1 MSAPFVRIVF
11 VIWLGWYLAG
21 PLAETF
27 DFWDTPQEEMADLA
41 SSVDG
46 ALVWAAAAIC
56 LAILVSRQFCKCC
69 SYLAEAG
76 LLDLLQP
83 NSYSTCRIV
92 MKLRLRGRSRRR
104 PKQVHH
110 QQTMRDRPF

>member
-11 VIWLGWYLAG
+11 VFWLGWYLTG

-27 DFWDTPQEEMADLA
+27 DFWDTPQEEMTDLA

-76 LLDLLQP
+76 LLDLLSLIFVP
-83 NSYSTCRIV
+83 LVDLSATERGPLLTGSIPLRI
-92 MKLRLRGRSRRR
+92 
-104 PKQVHH
+104 
-110 QQTMRDRPF
+110 

>member
-11 VIWLGWYLAG
+11 VIWLGWYLTG

-27 DFWDTPQEEMADLA
+27 DFWDTPQEEMTDLA

-76 LLDLLQP
+76 LLDLLSLIFVP
-83 NSYSTCRIV
+83 LTDLSTTVVGSIIAGSTPLRI
-92 MKLRLRGRSRRR
+92 
-104 PKQVHH
+104 
-110 QQTMRDRPF
+110 

>member
-11 VIWLGWYLAG
+11 VIWLGWYLTG

-46 ALVWAAAAIC
+46 ALVWAAATIC

-69 SYLAEAG
+69 SYLAEAV
-76 LLDLLQP
+76 LLDLLSRILVP
-83 NSYSTCRIV
+83 LPELSTTEVGSIIAGCNP
-92 MKLRLRGRSRRR
+92 LR
-104 PKQVHH
+104 
-110 QQTMRDRPF
+110 T

>member
-11 VIWLGWYLAG
+11 VIWLGWYLTG

-27 DFWDTPQEEMADLA
+27 DFWDTPQEEMTDLA

-76 LLDLLQP
+76 LLDLLSLIFVRLP
-83 NSYSTCRIV
+83 DLSATERGPLLTGSIPLRI
-92 MKLRLRGRSRRR
+92 
-104 PKQVHH
+104 
-110 QQTMRDRPF
+110 

>member
-1 MSAPFVRIVF
+1 MSAHFFRIVF
-11 VIWLGWYLAG
+11 VIWLGWYLTG

-27 DFWDTPQEEMADLA
+27 DFWDTPQEEMGDLA
-41 SSVDG
+41 SSLDG

-76 LLDLLQP
+76 LLDLLSLIFVP
-83 NSYSTCRIV
+83 LTDLSTTEVGSIIAGSTPLRI
-92 MKLRLRGRSRRR
+92 
-104 PKQVHH
+104 
-110 QQTMRDRPF
+110 

>member
-1 MSAPFVRIVF
+1 MSAHFFRIVF
-11 VIWLGWYLAG
+11 VIWLGWYLTG

-27 DFWDTPQEEMADLA
+27 DFWDTPQEEMTDLA

-76 LLDLLQP
+76 LLDLLFLIFVP
-83 NSYSTCRIV
+83 LVDLSATERVSILPGSTPLRI
-92 MKLRLRGRSRRR
+92 
-104 PKQVHH
+104 
-110 QQTMRDRPF
+110 

>member
-11 VIWLGWYLAG
+11 VIWLGWYLTG

-27 DFWDTPQEEMADLA
+27 DFWDTPQEEIADLA
-41 SSVDG
+41 SPVDG

-69 SYLAEAG
+69 SDLAEAG
-76 LLDLLQP
+76 LLDLLSLIFVP
-83 NSYSTCRIV
+83 IVDLSATERGPLLTASLPLRI
-92 MKLRLRGRSRRR
+92 
-104 PKQVHH
+104 
-110 QQTMRDRPF
+110 

>member
-11 VIWLGWYLAG
+11 VIWLGWYLTG

-27 DFWDTPQEEMADLA
+27 DFWDTPQEEMTDIA

-46 ALVWAAAAIC
+46 TLVWAAAAIC
-56 LAILVSRQFCKCC
+56 LAILISRQFCKCC

-76 LLDLLQP
+76 LSDLLFLILLP
-83 NSYSTCRIV
+83 LVDASAAEPGSILAASTPLRI
-92 MKLRLRGRSRRR
+92 
-104 PKQVHH
+104 
-110 QQTMRDRPF
+110 